1 MYFYPHQPG
10 SENYPAFFTLTTI
23 KTVGI
28 IGGAGFIGSYVTR
41 KFLAEGYDVRVSV
54 RDLAKKERYDHL
66 DHMENAVYHLDI
78 VEMDVQDE
86 TALRAFLLGCDIVV
100 HSGTP
105 FQLAVEDPQRDLLDP
120 TIKGTENFLNVAG
133 EIASLKK
140 VVFVGSVASL
150 NTSYPLPVP
159 NRPTDHVYTE
169 ADEPHHDANDHPY
182 AQAKYY
188 ADQVVRNFVNTHPDL
203 GFEIVSVYPTF
214 VTRQS
219 LSGRDDSSSMG
230 FQYLF
235 KNKIAPNPFVEMMFE
250 RNVEFAM
257 VAVADVAE
265 GIFRAATTAGLHGRN
280 YLLANGS
287 FTVSDI
293 TRMLNGQQPI
303 NAARTV
309 YSNAA
314 ATRDLGLPFQPAHVP
329 LSEYAG

>member
-1 MYFYPHQPG
+1 MQ
-10 SENYPAFFTLTTI
+10 
-23 KTVGI
+23 TVGI

-41 KFLAEGYDVRVSV
+41 KFLTEGYDVRVSV
-54 RDLAKKERYDHL
+54 RNLAKKDRYDHL
-66 DHMENAVYHLDI
+66 DNLENAVHHLDI

-86 TALRAFLLGCDIVV
+86 TALQDFLSGCDIVV

-105 FQLAVEDPQRDLLDP
+105 FQMSVEDPQRDLLDP
-120 TIKGTENFLNVAG
+120 TIKGTENFLKLAG
-133 EIASLKK
+133 EIPSLKK

-159 NRPTDHVYTE
+159 NRTADHVYTE
-169 ADEPHHDANDHPY
+169 ADEPHHDADDHPY

-188 ADQVVRNFVNTHPDL
+188 ADQVVRTFVDSHPDSA
-203 GFEIVSVYPTF
+203 FEVVSVYPVF
-214 VTRQS
+214 VTGQS

-235 KNKIAPNPFVEMMFE
+235 KNKIAPNPFVEMMFAN
-250 RNVEFAM
+250 NVDFAI
-257 VAVADVAE
+257 VSVADVAD
-265 GIFRAATTAGLHGRN
+265 GIFRAATTTGLHGRN
-280 YLLANGS
+280 YLLTGGS
-287 FTVSDI
+287 FAVSDI
-293 TRMLNGQQPI
+293 TRMLNGQESV

-314 ATRDLGLPFQPAHVP
+314 ATQDLGMQFQPAHIP